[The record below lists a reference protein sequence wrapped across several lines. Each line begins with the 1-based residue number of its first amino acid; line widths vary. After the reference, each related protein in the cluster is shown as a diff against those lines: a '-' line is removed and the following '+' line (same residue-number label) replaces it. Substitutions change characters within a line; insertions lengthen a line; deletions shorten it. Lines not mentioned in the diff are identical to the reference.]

1 MTQQPAIPVRIAPQ
15 QNHWADHMVSSGNIS
30 HDTSVKEVRGNR
42 VRYHDRWV
50 ATIMIG
56 GVRYRHRSKSRLD
69 CKKWLLS
76 VIAGR
81 IRPTDN
87 QADWWRMEQRK
98 DEEARVDEIIITEAE
113 EAVLLAD
120 YHENGDLTAIN
131 RYIEQRLSPHM
142 AYYCAHTL
150 HMGQKKTVTASRQAI
165 ALLLTRITAGVV
177 VRGMTDTC
185 KRMLRLYKERGD
197 FFYYEN
203 APAPVRLV
211 CNRIDFGEIAKV
223 WKVTKDKRLTNG

>member
-1 MTQQPAIPVRIAPQ
+1 
-15 QNHWADHMVSSGNIS
+15 MVSNGNIS

-50 ATIMIG
+50 ATIMIS

-69 CKKWLLS
+69 CKEWLRS

-81 IRPTDN
+81 IRPTDT

-113 EAVLLAD
+113 EAILLAD
-120 YHENGDLTAIN
+120 YHENRDLTAIK
-131 RYIEQRLSPHM
+131 RYIEQRLLPHM
-142 AYYCAHTL
+142 AWYCRHTL
-150 HMGQKKTVTASRQAI
+150 HLGETKTITASRQAV
-165 ALLLTRITAGVV
+165 ALLLTRITADIP

-185 KRMLRLYKERGD
+185 KRMLRIYKQRGD
-197 FFYYEN
+197 FFYYEK
-203 APAPVRLV
+203 APQPVKLV
-211 CNRIDFGEIAKV
+211 CNGIDFSEISKV
-223 WKVTKDKRLTNG
+223 WKVTKDKRL